1 MNVHRG
7 ITQLFTSRRAQRSLL
22 AGVSASLLAPFPLS
36 ALAETVALQEPA
48 VELDTLTVE
57 GNRLYDMPPSEQTGG
72 YTVDSATVGS
82 KTPAA
87 LRDIPQSTT
96 SYTNEYIRD
105 RQFVHLDDLAKYT
118 AGLRTLSNDSGR
130 SSIYARGYEYD
141 EFNIDGL
148 PAPMASIFGTV
159 PSLVAFDRVEVMR
172 GPSGLFNSTSE
183 LGGVVNMVRKRPTS
197 EFQGHVEGRYG
208 TWDQNYQEV
217 DVSGPLDEA
226 GRVRGRFIASRA
238 DTNGEADY
246 NDNTSNTY
254 YGALDVDLNDS
265 TQLSFGLLHEVKNL
279 SPNNGYP
286 TDSKGNLLNFSHS
299 KFFGADWNSFDGKTT
314 DLTAELTHRFENGG
328 YGRIALRGSQRDTQY
343 MYAFTGG
350 AVKADGST
358 SLRATARDFE
368 QDTFSMDASYSQ
380 PFAALG
386 QVSEFVVGTDY
397 KHYNT
402 SYKDGTKANLAS
414 INVYNYDPSSVAK
427 PSKFYTSQVDTD
439 EQELGLYSKVTFRP
453 IERLALIG
461 GARLSNYRGEGY
473 TTTLSSGA
481 KSGSDRD
488 VNSHVTP
495 YGGLVFD
502 LDEHH
507 SLYASYSQVFKPQS
521 QVGQDGKL
529 IKPHE
534 GEQFEVGIKGS
545 YLDGN
550 LNARVSTFQLNDKN
564 RAVNPVDANGNTA
577 SYYVAQGKSRIRGA
591 EFEVSGNLTPNWD
604 VIAGYTYMK
613 TETLEGAATTAFM
626 TMPRHQ
632 ASVWSKY
639 TLDGGLLSGLSLGA
653 GVTGMSDFYIEGS
666 NYKISAPGY
675 ATVDAKLAYPV
686 TKQLTATLDVNNLF
700 DRDYYSRVGSVSTF
714 NMYGPSRSLTVGA
727 RYDF

>member
-7 ITQLFTSRRAQRSLL
+7 ITHLFTGSRPQRLL
-22 AGVSASLLAPFPLS
+22 LASLLVPFPLS
-36 ALAETVALQEPA
+36 ALAETVTLQAPA

-72 YTVDSATVGS
+72 YTTESATVGT

-118 AGLRTLSNDSGR
+118 AGLRVLTNDSGR

-148 PAPMASIFGTV
+148 PAPMTSIFGTV

-183 LGGVVNMVRKRPTS
+183 LGGVVNMVRKRPTA
-197 EFQGHVEGRYG
+197 EFQGHVEARYG

-226 GRVRGRFIASRA
+226 GRVRGRFIASRS
-238 DTNGEADY
+238 DTNGEVDY
-246 NDNTSNTY
+246 NANTSNTY

-265 TQLSFGLLHEVKNL
+265 TQVSFGLLHEVKNIT
-279 SPNNGYP
+279 PNNGYP
-286 TDSKGNLLNFSHS
+286 TDAKGNLLDFSQS
-299 KFFGADWNSFDGKTT
+299 KFFGADWNYFDGKTT
-314 DLTAELTHRFENGG
+314 DLTAELTHRFDNGG
-328 YGRIALRGSQRDTQY
+328 YGRIALRGSQRDTNY
-343 MYAFTGG
+343 MYAFTGA
-350 AVKADGST
+350 AVQANGNT
-358 SLRATARDFE
+358 TLRASNRDFE
-368 QDTFSMDASYSQ
+368 QDAFSMDASYSQ

-402 SYKDGTKANLAS
+402 TYKDGSKVFGT
-414 INVYNYDPSSVAK
+414 INVNTYDPTDIAK
-427 PSKFYTSQVDTD
+427 PAKFYTTQVDTD

-453 IERLALIG
+453 IARLALIG
-461 GARLSNYRGEGY
+461 GARLSSYRGEGY
-473 TTTLSSGA
+473 TTTLASGA
-481 KSGSDRD
+481 KTGSDRD
-488 VNSHVTP
+488 VNGHVTP
-495 YGGLVFD
+495 YGGMVFD

-521 QVGQDGKL
+521 NVGQDGKL

-545 YLDGN
+545 YFDGG
-550 LNARVSTFQLNDKN
+550 LNARVSAFQLNDKN
-564 RAVNPVDANGNTA
+564 RAVNPVDANGTSIT
-577 SYYVAQGKSRIRGA
+577 SYYVAGGKSRIRGA

-604 VIAGYTYMK
+604 VLAGYTYMK
-613 TETLEGAATTAFM
+613 TESLEGAPNTTFM

-632 ASVWSKY
+632 ASLWTKY
-639 TLDGGLLSGLSLGA
+639 TLDAGLLSGLSVG
-653 GVTGMSDFYIEGS
+653 GGITGMSDFYMES
-666 NYKISAPGY
+666 NNIKVAAPGY
-675 ATVDAKLAYPV
+675 ATVDAKLSYPV

-700 DRDYYSRVGSVSTF
+700 DREYYSRVGSVSTF
-714 NMYGPSRSLTVGA
+714 NFTGPSRSMTVGA

>member
-7 ITQLFTSRRAQRSLL
+7 ITHLFTGSRPQRLL
-22 AGVSASLLAPFPLS
+22 LASLLVPFPLS
-36 ALAETVALQEPA
+36 ALAETVTLQAPA

-72 YTVDSATVGS
+72 YTTESATVGT

-118 AGLRTLSNDSGR
+118 AGLRVLTNDSGR

-183 LGGVVNMVRKRPTS
+183 LGGVVNMVRKRPTA
-197 EFQGHVEGRYG
+197 EFQGHVEARYG

-226 GRVRGRFIASRA
+226 GRVRGRFIASRS
-238 DTNGEADY
+238 DTNGEVDY
-246 NDNTSNTY
+246 NANTSNTY

-265 TQLSFGLLHEVKNL
+265 TQVSFGLLHEVKNIT
-279 SPNNGYP
+279 PNNGYP
-286 TDSKGNLLNFSHS
+286 TDAKGNLLDFSQS
-299 KFFGADWNSFDGKTT
+299 KFFGADWNYFDGKTT
-314 DLTAELTHRFENGG
+314 DLTAELTHRFDNGG
-328 YGRIALRGSQRDTQY
+328 YGRIALRGSQRETNY
-343 MYAFTGG
+343 MYAFTGA
-350 AVKADGST
+350 AVQANGNT
-358 SLRATARDFE
+358 TLRASNRDFE
-368 QDTFSMDASYSQ
+368 QDAFSMDASYSQ

-402 SYKDGTKANLAS
+402 TYKDGSKVFGT
-414 INVYNYDPSSVAK
+414 INVNTYDPTDIAK
-427 PSKFYTSQVDTD
+427 PAKFYTTQVDTD

-453 IERLALIG
+453 IARLALIG
-461 GARLSNYRGEGY
+461 GARLSSYRGEGY
-473 TTTLSSGA
+473 TTTLASGA
-481 KSGSDRD
+481 KTGSDRD
-488 VNSHVTP
+488 VNGHVTP
-495 YGGLVFD
+495 YGGMVFD

-521 QVGQDGKL
+521 NVGQNGKL

-545 YLDGN
+545 YFDGG
-550 LNARVSTFQLNDKN
+550 LNARVSAFQLNDKN
-564 RAVNPVDANGNTA
+564 RAVNPVDANGTSIT
-577 SYYVAQGKSRIRGA
+577 SYYVAGGKSRIRGA

-604 VIAGYTYMK
+604 VLAGYTYMK
-613 TETLEGAATTAFM
+613 TESLEGAPNTTFM

-632 ASVWSKY
+632 ASLWTKY
-639 TLDGGLLSGLSLGA
+639 TLDAGLLSGLSVG
-653 GVTGMSDFYIEGS
+653 GGITGMSDFYMES
-666 NYKISAPGY
+666 NNIKVAAPSY
-675 ATVDAKLAYPV
+675 ATVDAKLSYPV

-700 DRDYYSRVGSVSTF
+700 DREYYSRVGSVSTF
-714 NMYGPSRSLTVGA
+714 NFTGPSRSMTVGA

>member
-7 ITQLFTSRRAQRSLL
+7 ITHLFTGSRPQRLL
-22 AGVSASLLAPFPLS
+22 LASLLVPFPLS
-36 ALAETVALQEPA
+36 ALAETVTLQAPA

-72 YTVDSATVGS
+72 YTTESATVGT

-118 AGLRTLSNDSGR
+118 AGLRVLTNDSGR

-148 PAPMASIFGTV
+148 PAPMTSIFGTV

-183 LGGVVNMVRKRPTS
+183 LGGVVNMVRKRPTA
-197 EFQGHVEGRYG
+197 EFQGHVEARYG

-226 GRVRGRFIASRA
+226 GRVRGRFIASRS
-238 DTNGEADY
+238 DTNGEVDY
-246 NDNTSNTY
+246 NANTSNTY

-265 TQLSFGLLHEVKNL
+265 TQVAFGLLHEVKNIT
-279 SPNNGYP
+279 PNNGYP
-286 TDSKGNLLNFSHS
+286 TDAKGNLLDFSQS
-299 KFFGADWNSFDGKTT
+299 KFFGADWNYFDGKTT
-314 DLTAELTHRFENGG
+314 DLTAELTHRFDNGG
-328 YGRIALRGSQRDTQY
+328 YGRIALRGSQRDTNY
-343 MYAFTGG
+343 MYAFTGA
-350 AVKADGST
+350 AVQANGNT
-358 SLRATARDFE
+358 TLRASNRDFE
-368 QDTFSMDASYSQ
+368 QDAFSMDASYSQ

-402 SYKDGTKANLAS
+402 TYKDGSKVFGT
-414 INVYNYDPSSVAK
+414 INVNTYDPTDIAK
-427 PSKFYTSQVDTD
+427 PAKFYTTQVDTD

-453 IERLALIG
+453 IARLALIG
-461 GARLSNYRGEGY
+461 GARLSSYRGEGY
-473 TTTLSSGA
+473 TTTLASGA
-481 KSGSDRD
+481 KTGSDRD
-488 VNSHVTP
+488 VNGHVTP
-495 YGGLVFD
+495 YGGMVFD

-521 QVGQDGKL
+521 NVGQDGKL

-545 YLDGN
+545 YFDGG
-550 LNARVSTFQLNDKN
+550 LNARVSAFQLNDKN
-564 RAVNPVDANGNTA
+564 RAVNPVDANGTSIT
-577 SYYVAQGKSRIRGA
+577 SYYVAGGKSRIRGA

-604 VIAGYTYMK
+604 VLAGYTYMK
-613 TETLEGAATTAFM
+613 TESLEGAPNTTFM

-632 ASVWSKY
+632 ASLWTKY
-639 TLDGGLLSGLSLGA
+639 TLDAGLLSGLSVG
-653 GVTGMSDFYIEGS
+653 GGITGMSDFYMES
-666 NYKISAPGY
+666 NNIKVAAPGY
-675 ATVDAKLAYPV
+675 ATVDAKLSYPV

-700 DRDYYSRVGSVSTF
+700 DREYYSRVGSVSTF
-714 NMYGPSRSLTVGA
+714 NFTGPSRSMTVGA

>member
-1 MNVHRG
+1 MKVHRG
-7 ITQLFTSRRAQRSLL
+7 FTHLFTGSRPQRLL
-22 AGVSASLLAPFPLS
+22 LASLLAPFPLS
-36 ALAETVALQEPA
+36 ALAETVTLQAPA
-48 VELDTLTVE
+48 VQLDTLTVE

-72 YTVDSATVGS
+72 YTVDSATVGT

-96 SYTNEYIRD
+96 SYTNEYIQD

-118 AGLRTLSNDSGR
+118 AGLRTLTNDSGR

-197 EFQGHVEGRYG
+197 EFEGHVTGRYG

-238 DTNGEADY
+238 DTNGEVDY
-246 NDNTSNTY
+246 NANTSNTY
-254 YGALDVDLNDS
+254 YGALDIDLSDS
-265 TQLSFGLLHEVKNL
+265 TQVSFGLLHEVKNIT
-279 SPNNGYP
+279 PNNGYP
-286 TDSKGNLLNFSHS
+286 TDSSGNLLNWSHS
-299 KFFGADWNSFDGKTT
+299 KFLGADWNYFDGKTT
-314 DLTAELTHRFENGG
+314 DLVAELTHRFDNGG
-328 YGRIALRGSQRDTQY
+328 YGRIALRGSQRDTDY

-350 AVKADGST
+350 AVQANGNT
-358 SLRATARDFE
+358 SLRASNRDFE
-368 QDTFSMDASYSQ
+368 QDAFSMDASYSQ

-402 SYKDGTKANLAS
+402 TYKDGSKVLGT
-414 INVYNYDPSSVAK
+414 INIDRYDPTDIAR
-427 PSKFYTSQVDTD
+427 PAKFYSTQVDTD

-453 IERLALIG
+453 IARLALIG
-461 GARLSNYRGEGY
+461 GARLSSYRGEGY
-473 TTTLSSGA
+473 TTTLATGA

-488 VNSHVTP
+488 VNGHVTP
-495 YGGLVFD
+495 YGGVVFD

-521 QVGQDGKL
+521 QVGQNGQL
-529 IKPHE
+529 LKPHE

-545 YLDGN
+545 YFDGGM
-550 LNARVSTFQLNDKN
+550 NARVSAFQLNDKN
-564 RAVNPVDANGNTA
+564 RAVNPMDANGNSIT
-577 SYYVAQGKSRIRGA
+577 SYYVAGGKSRIRGA
-591 EFEVSGNLTPNWD
+591 EFEVSGNITPNWD
-604 VIAGYTYMK
+604 LLAGYTYMK
-613 TETLEGAATTAFM
+613 TESLEGAANTTFM
-626 TMPRHQ
+626 MMPRHQ
-632 ASVWSKY
+632 ASLWSKY
-639 TLDGGLLSGLSLGA
+639 TLDGGVLSGLSVGA
-653 GVTGMSDFYIEGS
+653 GITGMSDFYNES
-666 NYKISAPGY
+666 NNVKVSAPGY

-686 TKQLTATLDVNNLF
+686 TRQLTATLDVNNLF

-714 NMYGPSRSLTVGA
+714 NFYGPSRSLTVGA

>member
-7 ITQLFTSRRAQRSLL
+7 ITHLFTGSRPQRLL
-22 AGVSASLLAPFPLS
+22 LASLLVPFPLS
-36 ALAETVALQEPA
+36 ALAETVTLQAPA

-72 YTVDSATVGS
+72 YTTESATVGT

-118 AGLRTLSNDSGR
+118 AGLRVLTNDSGR

-148 PAPMASIFGTV
+148 PAPMTSIFGTV

-183 LGGVVNMVRKRPTS
+183 LGGVVNMVRKRPTA
-197 EFQGHVEGRYG
+197 EFQGHVEARYG

-226 GRVRGRFIASRA
+226 GHVRGRFIASRS
-238 DTNGEADY
+238 DTNGEVDY
-246 NDNTSNTY
+246 NANTSNTY

-265 TQLSFGLLHEVKNL
+265 TQVSFGLLHEVKNIT
-279 SPNNGYP
+279 PNNGYP
-286 TDSKGNLLNFSHS
+286 TDAKGNLLDFSQS
-299 KFFGADWNSFDGKTT
+299 KFFGADWNYFDGKTT
-314 DLTAELTHRFENGG
+314 DLTAELTHRFDNGG
-328 YGRIALRGSQRDTQY
+328 YGRIALRGSQRDTNY
-343 MYAFTGG
+343 MYAFTGA
-350 AVKADGST
+350 AVQANGNT
-358 SLRATARDFE
+358 TLRASNRDFE
-368 QDTFSMDASYSQ
+368 QDAFSMDASYSQ

-402 SYKDGTKANLAS
+402 TYKDGSKVFGT
-414 INVYNYDPSSVAK
+414 INVNTYDPTDIAK
-427 PSKFYTSQVDTD
+427 PAKFYTTQVDTD

-453 IERLALIG
+453 IARLALIG
-461 GARLSNYRGEGY
+461 GARLSSYRGEGY
-473 TTTLSSGA
+473 TTTLASGA
-481 KSGSDRD
+481 KTGSDRD
-488 VNSHVTP
+488 VNGHVTP
-495 YGGLVFD
+495 YGGMVFD

-521 QVGQDGKL
+521 NVGQDGKL

-545 YLDGN
+545 YFDGG
-550 LNARVSTFQLNDKN
+550 LNARVSAFQLNDKN
-564 RAVNPVDANGNTA
+564 RAVNPVDANGTSIT
-577 SYYVAQGKSRIRGA
+577 SYYVAGGKSRIRGA

-604 VIAGYTYMK
+604 VLAGYTYMK
-613 TETLEGAATTAFM
+613 TESLEGAPNTTFM

-632 ASVWSKY
+632 ASLWTKY
-639 TLDGGLLSGLSLGA
+639 TLDAGLLSGLSVG
-653 GVTGMSDFYIEGS
+653 GGITGMSDFYMES
-666 NYKISAPGY
+666 NNIKVAAPGY
-675 ATVDAKLAYPV
+675 ATVDAKLSYPV

-700 DRDYYSRVGSVSTF
+700 DREYYSRVGSVSTF
-714 NMYGPSRSLTVGA
+714 NFTGPSRSMTVGA

>member
-7 ITQLFTSRRAQRSLL
+7 ITHLFTGSRPQRLL
-22 AGVSASLLAPFPLS
+22 LASLLVPFPLS
-36 ALAETVALQEPA
+36 ALAETVTLQAPA

-72 YTVDSATVGS
+72 YTTESATVGT

-118 AGLRTLSNDSGR
+118 AGLRVLTNDSGR

-183 LGGVVNMVRKRPTS
+183 LGGVVNMVRKRPTA
-197 EFQGHVEGRYG
+197 EFQGHVEARYG

-226 GRVRGRFIASRA
+226 GRVRGRFIASRS
-238 DTNGEADY
+238 DTNGEVDY
-246 NDNTSNTY
+246 NANTSNTY

-265 TQLSFGLLHEVKNL
+265 TQVSFGLLHEVKNIT
-279 SPNNGYP
+279 PNNGYP
-286 TDSKGNLLNFSHS
+286 TDAKGNLLDFSQS
-299 KFFGADWNSFDGKTT
+299 KFFGADWNYFDGKTT
-314 DLTAELTHRFENGG
+314 DLTAELTHRFGNGG
-328 YGRIALRGSQRDTQY
+328 YGRIALRGSQRETNY
-343 MYAFTGG
+343 MYAFTGA
-350 AVKADGST
+350 AVQANGNT
-358 SLRATARDFE
+358 TLRASNRDFE
-368 QDTFSMDASYSQ
+368 QDAFSMDASYSQ

-402 SYKDGTKANLAS
+402 TYKDGSKVFGT
-414 INVYNYDPSSVAK
+414 INVNTYDPTDIAK
-427 PSKFYTSQVDTD
+427 PAKFYTTQVDTD

-453 IERLALIG
+453 IARLALIG
-461 GARLSNYRGEGY
+461 GARLSSYRGEGY
-473 TTTLSSGA
+473 TTTLASGA
-481 KSGSDRD
+481 KTGSDRD
-488 VNSHVTP
+488 VNGHVTP
-495 YGGLVFD
+495 YGGMVFD

-521 QVGQDGKL
+521 NVGQDGKL

-545 YLDGN
+545 YFDGG
-550 LNARVSTFQLNDKN
+550 LNARVSAFQLNDKN
-564 RAVNPVDANGNTA
+564 RAVNPVDANGTSIT
-577 SYYVAQGKSRIRGA
+577 SYYVAGGKSRIRGA

-604 VIAGYTYMK
+604 VLAGYTYMK
-613 TETLEGAATTAFM
+613 TESLEGAPNTTFM

-632 ASVWSKY
+632 ASLWTKY
-639 TLDGGLLSGLSLGA
+639 TLDAGLLSGLSVG
-653 GVTGMSDFYIEGS
+653 GGITGMSDFYMES
-666 NYKISAPGY
+666 NNIKVAAPGY
-675 ATVDAKLAYPV
+675 ATVDAKLSYPV

-700 DRDYYSRVGSVSTF
+700 DREYYSRVGSVSTF
-714 NMYGPSRSLTVGA
+714 NFTGPSRSMTVGA

>member
-7 ITQLFTSRRAQRSLL
+7 ITHLFTGSRPRRLL
-22 AGVSASLLAPFPLS
+22 LASLLVPFPLS
-36 ALAETVALQEPA
+36 ALAETVTLQAPA

-72 YTVDSATVGS
+72 YTTESATVGT

-118 AGLRTLSNDSGR
+118 AGLRVLTNDSGR

-148 PAPMASIFGTV
+148 PAPMSSIFGTV

-183 LGGVVNMVRKRPTS
+183 LGGVVNMVRKRPTA
-197 EFQGHVEGRYG
+197 EFQGHVEARYG

-226 GRVRGRFIASRA
+226 GRVRGRFIASRS
-238 DTNGEADY
+238 DTNGEVDY
-246 NDNTSNTY
+246 NANTSNTY

-265 TQLSFGLLHEVKNL
+265 TQVSFGLLHEVKNIT
-279 SPNNGYP
+279 PNNGYP
-286 TDSKGNLLNFSHS
+286 TDAKGNLLDFSQS
-299 KFFGADWNSFDGKTT
+299 KFFGADWNYFDGKTT
-314 DLTAELTHRFENGG
+314 DLTAELTHRFDNGG
-328 YGRIALRGSQRDTQY
+328 YGRIALRGSQRDTDY
-343 MYAFTGG
+343 MYAFTGA
-350 AVKADGST
+350 AVQANGNT
-358 SLRATARDFE
+358 TLRASNRDFE
-368 QDTFSMDASYSQ
+368 QDAFSMDASYSQ

-402 SYKDGTKANLAS
+402 TYKDGSKVFGT
-414 INVYNYDPSSVAK
+414 INVNTYDPTDIAK
-427 PSKFYTSQVDTD
+427 PAKFYTTQVDTD

-453 IERLALIG
+453 IARLALIG
-461 GARLSNYRGEGY
+461 GARLSSYRGEGY
-473 TTTLSSGA
+473 TTTLASGA
-481 KSGSDRD
+481 KTGSDRD
-488 VNSHVTP
+488 VNGHVTP
-495 YGGLVFD
+495 YGGMVFD

-521 QVGQDGKL
+521 NVGQDGKL

-545 YLDGN
+545 YFDGG
-550 LNARVSTFQLNDKN
+550 LNARVSAFQLNDKN
-564 RAVNPVDANGNTA
+564 RAVNPVDANGTSIT
-577 SYYVAQGKSRIRGA
+577 SYYVAGGKSRIRGA

-604 VIAGYTYMK
+604 VLAGYTYMK
-613 TETLEGAATTAFM
+613 TESLEGAPNTTFM

-632 ASVWSKY
+632 ASLWTKY
-639 TLDGGLLSGLSLGA
+639 TLDAGLLSGLSVG
-653 GVTGMSDFYIEGS
+653 GGITGMSDFYMES
-666 NYKISAPGY
+666 NNIKVSAPGY
-675 ATVDAKLAYPV
+675 ATVDAKLSYPV

-700 DRDYYSRVGSVSTF
+700 DREYYSRVGSVSTF
-714 NMYGPSRSLTVGA
+714 NFTGPSRSMTVGA

>member
-1 MNVHRG
+1 MNAHRG
-7 ITQLFTSRRAQRSLL
+7 ITHLFTGNGPQRLL
-22 AGVSASLLAPFPLS
+22 LASLLVPFPLT
-36 ALAETVALQEPA
+36 ALAETVTLQEPA

-57 GNRLYDMPPSEQTGG
+57 GNRLYDMPPSEKTGG
-72 YTVDSATVGS
+72 YTVESATVGS

-96 SYTNEYIRD
+96 SYTNEYIQD

-118 AGLRTLSNDSGR
+118 AGLRTLTNDSGR

-148 PAPMASIFGTV
+148 PAPMTSIFGTV

-197 EFQGHVEGRYG
+197 EFEGHVSGRYG
-208 TWDQNYQEV
+208 TWDQNYEEV

-238 DTNGEADY
+238 DTNGEVDY
-246 NDNTSNTY
+246 NANTSNTY

-265 TQLSFGLLHEVKNL
+265 TQLSFGLLHEVKNIT
-279 SPNNGYP
+279 PNNGYP
-286 TDSKGNLLNFSHS
+286 TDAKGNLLDFSHS
-299 KFFGADWNSFDGKTT
+299 RFFGADWNYFDGKTT
-314 DLTAELTHRFENGG
+314 DLVAELTHRFDNGG
-328 YGRIALRGSQRDTQY
+328 YGRVALRGSQRDTEY

-350 AVKADGST
+350 AVAANGAT
-358 SLRATARDFE
+358 SLRATGRDFE

-402 SYKDGTKANLAS
+402 TYKDGSKVLGT
-414 INVYNYDPSSVAK
+414 INVNTYDPTDIAK
-427 PSKFYTSQVDTD
+427 PAKFYTTQVDTD
-439 EQELGLYSKVTFRP
+439 EQELGLYSKLTFRP
-453 IERLALIG
+453 IARLALIG
-461 GARLSNYRGEGY
+461 GARLSSYQGEGY
-473 TTTLSSGA
+473 TTTLA
-481 KSGSDRD
+481 TDVKTGSDRD
-488 VNSHVTP
+488 VNGHVTP

-502 LDEHH
+502 LDDHH

-521 QVGQDGKL
+521 QVDQNKQL
-529 IKPHE
+529 LKPHE
-534 GEQFEVGIKGS
+534 GEQYEVGIKGS
-545 YLDGN
+545 YLDGS
-550 LNARVSTFQLNDKN
+550 LNARVSAFQLNDKN
-564 RAVNPVDANGNTA
+564 RAVNPVDANGNAITT
-577 SYYVAQGKSRIRGA
+577 YYVAAGKSRIRGA

-613 TETLEGAATTAFM
+613 TETLEGAPNTTFM

-632 ASVWSKY
+632 ASLWSKY
-639 TLDGGLLSGLSLGA
+639 TLDAGLLSGLSVG
-653 GVTGMSDFYIEGS
+653 GGITGMSDFYSES
-666 NYKISAPGY
+666 NNIRVSAPGY

-686 TKQLTATLDVNNLF
+686 TKKLTATLDVNNLF

-714 NMYGPSRSLTVGA
+714 NFYGPSRSLTVGA

>member
-7 ITQLFTSRRAQRSLL
+7 ITHLFTGSRPQRLL
-22 AGVSASLLAPFPLS
+22 LASLLVPFPLS
-36 ALAETVALQEPA
+36 ALAETVTLQAPA

-72 YTVDSATVGS
+72 YTTESATVGT

-118 AGLRTLSNDSGR
+118 AGLRVLTNDSGR

-183 LGGVVNMVRKRPTS
+183 LGGVVNMVRKRPTA
-197 EFQGHVEGRYG
+197 EFQGHVEARYG

-226 GRVRGRFIASRA
+226 GRVRGRFIASRS
-238 DTNGEADY
+238 DTNGEVDY
-246 NDNTSNTY
+246 NANTSNTY

-265 TQLSFGLLHEVKNL
+265 TQVSFGLLHEVKNIT
-279 SPNNGYP
+279 PNNGYP
-286 TDSKGNLLNFSHS
+286 TDAKGNLLDFSQS
-299 KFFGADWNSFDGKTT
+299 KFFGADWNYFDGKTT
-314 DLTAELTHRFENGG
+314 DLTAELTHRFDNGG
-328 YGRIALRGSQRDTQY
+328 YGRIALRGSQRETNY
-343 MYAFTGG
+343 MYAFTGA
-350 AVKADGST
+350 AVQANGNT
-358 SLRATARDFE
+358 TLRASNRDFE
-368 QDTFSMDASYSQ
+368 QDAFSMDASYSQ

-402 SYKDGTKANLAS
+402 TYKDGSKVFGT
-414 INVYNYDPSSVAK
+414 INVNTYDPTDIAK
-427 PSKFYTSQVDTD
+427 PAKFYTTQVDTD

-453 IERLALIG
+453 IARLALIG
-461 GARLSNYRGEGY
+461 GARLSSYRGEGY
-473 TTTLSSGA
+473 TTTLASGA
-481 KSGSDRD
+481 KTGSDRD
-488 VNSHVTP
+488 VNGHVTP
-495 YGGLVFD
+495 YGGMVFD

-521 QVGQDGKL
+521 NVGQNGKL

-545 YLDGN
+545 YFDGG
-550 LNARVSTFQLNDKN
+550 LNARVSAFQLNDKN
-564 RAVNPVDANGNTA
+564 RAVNPVDANGTSIT
-577 SYYVAQGKSRIRGA
+577 SYYVAGGKSRIRGA

-604 VIAGYTYMK
+604 VLAGYTYMK
-613 TETLEGAATTAFM
+613 TESLEGAPNTTFM

-632 ASVWSKY
+632 ASLWTKY
-639 TLDGGLLSGLSLGA
+639 TLDAGLLSGLSVG
-653 GVTGMSDFYIEGS
+653 GGITGMSDFYMES
-666 NYKISAPGY
+666 NNTKVAAPGY
-675 ATVDAKLAYPV
+675 ATVDAKLSYPV

-700 DRDYYSRVGSVSTF
+700 DREYYSRVGSVSTF
-714 NMYGPSRSLTVGA
+714 NFTGPSRSMTVGA